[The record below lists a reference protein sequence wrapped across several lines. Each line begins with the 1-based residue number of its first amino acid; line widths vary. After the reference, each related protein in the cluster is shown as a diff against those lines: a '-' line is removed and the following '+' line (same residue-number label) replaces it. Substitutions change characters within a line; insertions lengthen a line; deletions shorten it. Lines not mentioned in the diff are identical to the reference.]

1 MQNMESNLKNYIF
14 SSTKSIK
21 DYILLVRTNL
31 KPFIII
37 PLIIFIVSLAYAIYA
52 PSIYRSTVT
61 LKIIE
66 QKQTVLKSESLP
78 EVRIENSDRFI
89 ANEIEVIEN
98 FDTRERVAKALIDTF
113 ENAKDKNIF
122 NLLSLK
128 ENEKGIN
135 GHKTLTDIAGLL
147 MTKVKAEQKSGMD
160 VVEISAESTSPK
172 EAALIANT
180 YADQYVNLNFE
191 ENRNQLNVVR
201 KFLEKQSQ
209 EKLAQ
214 LNNAENELA
223 NFKEKGG
230 IVALDAQSAGII
242 SQLSQQIG
250 RAHV

>member
-1 MQNMESNLKNYIF
+1 MQNKDFDLKNYSF
-14 SSTKSIK
+14 GSTHSIK
-21 DYILLVRTNL
+21 DYILLIRTNL

-37 PLIIFIVSLAYAIYA
+37 FSIIFIVSLAYVLYA
-52 PSIYRSTVT
+52 PSIYRSAVT

-66 QKQTVLKSESLP
+66 QQQTVLKSESLP
-78 EVRIENSDRFI
+78 EVSTMKSDRFI

-122 NLLSLK
+122 NLLILK

-135 GHKTLTDIAGLL
+135 GHKTLIDISEIL
-147 MTKVKAEQKSGMD
+147 KNVVKTEQKSGMD
-160 VVEISAESTSPK
+160 VVEISAESPSPK

-180 YADQYVNLNFE
+180 YADQYNKLNLE
-191 ENRNQLNVVR
+191 ENRNQLNGIR

-214 LNNAENELA
+214 LNIAENELA

-230 IVALDAQSAGII
+230 IVALDAQSSGLIT
-242 SQLSQQIG
+242 QLSQ
-250 RAHV
+250 